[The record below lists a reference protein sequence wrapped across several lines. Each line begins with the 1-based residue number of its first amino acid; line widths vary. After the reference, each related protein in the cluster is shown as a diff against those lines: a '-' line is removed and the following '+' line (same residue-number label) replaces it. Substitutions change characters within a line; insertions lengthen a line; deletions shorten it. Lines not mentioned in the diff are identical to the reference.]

1 MVFRWIPR
9 ALMATLLLTLVIVP
23 LTAQDDFQPSDAL
36 LAQLGRIEAF
46 TEEQRGLTLIS
57 PIERL
62 FPSREEA
69 SVFLEAQVTD
79 PESAQ
84 VMRDAVQFY
93 AAFDFMPADTDLS
106 AVYLRLLQ
114 DQVAGYY
121 DNQTKHMNTITLD
134 GQRPTDRIEL
144 LEQAIYVHEYTHALQ
159 DSNFNLSRIIP
170 EDTSAPDFNT
180 DAFQAHVSL
189 IEGDAMLMMQRF
201 IVYITEQNPLSAVN
215 ILAASAQL
223 PGGGQIPAGTPS
235 ILEAELI
242 SPYLD
247 GLNFVTTLY
256 AQGGWDAVNAAY
268 ETLPA
273 STEQILHPQKY
284 LDGDMPMDVALRD
297 STDILGEGWQQLYYR
312 PLGEFYLREYL
323 ATQLNPAEVSEAAT
337 GWGGDRYQLFYNAE
351 ANQRAWVM
359 RLMWDS
365 PQDSEEAMSAFEA
378 FGTARY
384 DAERGMNSCWSNDI
398 DAMCLLFES
407 DGSIMVSYA
416 PTFAQAQLL
425 IVNQTAM
432 AQ

>member
-1 MVFRWIPR
+1 MVSRWIPR
-9 ALMATLLLTLVIVP
+9 AMLAALLVLLLSVP

-46 TEEQRGLTLIS
+46 TEEQRSLTLIS
-57 PIERL
+57 PIERR
-62 FPSREEA
+62 FPSRDEVA
-69 SVFLEAQVTD
+69 VFLEAQVTEPD
-79 PESAQ
+79 AVQELIN
-84 VMRDAVQFY
+84 AVQFY
-93 AAFDFMPADTDLS
+93 AAFDWMPADIDLP

-121 DNQTKHMNTITLD
+121 DNETKHMNTITLN
-134 GQRPTDRIEL
+134 GAQPGDRIEL
-144 LEQAIYVHEYTHALQ
+144 LEQAIYVHEFTHALQ
-159 DSNFNLSRIIP
+159 DSNFDLSRILP
-170 EDTSAPDFNT
+170 EDTSAPDFNG
-180 DAFQAHVSL
+180 DALQAHISL

-201 IVYITEQNPLSAVN
+201 IMYITEQNPLVAVN
-215 ILAASAQL
+215 ILAASASL
-223 PGGGQIPAGTPS
+223 PGGGQIPAGTPK

-256 AQGGWDAVNAAY
+256 ARGGWDAVNAAY
-268 ETLPA
+268 DNLPA
-273 STEQILHPQKY
+273 STEHILHPQKY
-284 LDGDMPMDVALRD
+284 LDGEMPIEVTLRD
-297 STDILGEGWQQLYYR
+297 STDVLGEGWTLYFHR
-312 PLGEFYLREYL
+312 PFGEFNLRQYL
-323 ATQLNPAEVSEAAT
+323 ATQLSGADVNEAAT

-351 ANQRAWVM
+351 LDQRAWVM
-359 RLMWDS
+359 RLAWDS

-384 DAERGMNSCWSNDI
+384 DTERGMNSCWSNDT
-398 DAMCLLFES
+398 DAMCLLLES
-407 DGSIMVSYA
+407 DGSIMMSYA